1 MKRRKQ
7 PDPDSGREER
17 APRPDQRDVETPDS
31 VEKTPDEGIAI
42 APPADRP
49 DGAPDDSRGG
59 PSRRAVE
66 PVSRIPAD
74 PDDEEIEDDEDEEDV
89 DPDGDDAEDVDRSVG
104 RRELTPSG
112 HPSLA

>member
-49 DGAPDDSRGG
+49 DGVPDDSRGG
-59 PSRRAVE
+59 PSRGCVE
-66 PVSRIPAD
+66 PVSKIPAD
-74 PDDEEIEDDEDEEDV
+74 PDEDIDDDEDEDDA
-89 DPDGDDAEDVDRSVG
+89 DPDGDDTEEDVDRSV
-104 RRELTPSG
+104 RRRGLTPSG
-112 HPSLA
+112 HSSRA